1 MNFEVINFFP
11 TTAYVGEIA
20 NHRTHKK
27 SFYEIYPKYDWERDQ
42 FNTTVS
48 ENVGNPLLHLEE
60 SLNSLFE
67 DIIGH
72 IKNYAQNVLLLKDV
86 FDFAIT
92 KTWLSRSQNS
102 KDEIP
107 WHIHSTS
114 HISFAYYVNVPQ
126 NAHALKFSNQHLPN
140 SLFLGMTKDH
150 QDYPRQF
157 VKNYN
162 DVNCETFFM
171 VPNEGN
177 IILFP
182 SKITHSTSAMSSDFE
197 GERLAII
204 GDVTLVLKEEYL
216 SHSMGYISQK
226 YWKTYK

>member
-1 MNFEVINFFP
+1 MNFEIVNFFP
-11 TTAYVGEIA
+11 TTAYVGEIK
-20 NHRTHKK
+20 NHVEHKN
-27 SFYEIYPKYDWERDQ
+27 SFYKVYPKFDWEEDK

-60 SLNSLFE
+60 SLNPLFE
-67 DIIGH
+67 DVIEH
-72 IKNYAQNVLLLKDV
+72 IKNYAHNVLLLKDV
-86 FDFAIT
+86 FNYVIT
-92 KTWLSRSQNS
+92 KTWLSRSRNS

-114 HISFAYYVNVPQ
+114 HISFAYYVNVPE

-150 QDYPRQF
+150 SDYSRQF
-157 VKNYN
+157 VKEYN
-162 DVNCETFFM
+162 DINCETFFM

-177 IILFP
+177 VIIFP
-182 SKITHSTSAMSSDFE
+182 SKTTHSTSSMFSNFA

-216 SHSMGYISQK
+216 SHSMGYIHQK